1 MLKKIFFNSKL
12 PVAFDQFIFLY
23 LFVWLAAFTCIREMV
38 IHFCPIFSQF
48 FGWVALNHQPVVI
61 RVSTRA
67 THAMATALV
76 KELVDHAQGRFGEWR
91 PRLPDRKVGPCN
103 RWKQFQYDFR

>member
-1 MLKKIFFNSKL
+1 
-12 PVAFDQFIFLY
+12 
-23 LFVWLAAFTCIREMV
+23 
-38 IHFCPIFSQF
+38 
-48 FGWVALNHQPVVI
+48 
-61 RVSTRA
+61 
-67 THAMATALV
+67 MATALV

>member
-12 PVAFDQFIFLY
+12 PVAFGQFIFL
-23 LFVWLAAFTCIREMV
+23 LFVWLEAFTCIREMV
-38 IHFCPIFSQF
+38 IHFFSHF
-48 FGWVALNHQPVVI
+48 LDGWLNHQPVVI
-61 RVSTRA
+61 RVSTSA